1 MRIKGLLAA
10 ICLVSLS
17 LTAALANGE
26 TIELEHASITLD
38 LEELGDCTITKGE
51 SISTEHREPD
61 FIYEITP
68 LGIQIDG
75 IDDLVAVEVHRMSTS
90 EPLDGPISGKHQ
102 ESGLEHCIER
112 SYLVPVGEDL
122 DTKAYEIDGQQGLI
136 ATVNEDGDDPQYI
149 VAYSPD
155 QENGSGS
162 VVCIVASRL
171 PWETTEELFRSIKT
185 EVG

>member
-1 MRIKGLLAA
+1 MRIKILLTV
-10 ICLVSLS
+10 ICLMSIAIAV
-17 LTAALANGE
+17 ALANGE
-26 TIELEHASITLD
+26 TIELGPASITMG
-38 LEELGDCTITKGE
+38 LEELGAYDIVMGE
-51 SISTEHREPD
+51 RTSTEHKDPD
-61 FIYEITP
+61 FVYEIIP
-68 LGIQIDG
+68 LSIQIDG
-75 IDDLVAVEVHRMSTS
+75 IDEMVQIEVHRMSTT

-112 SYLVPVGEDL
+112 SYLVPVGEDI

-136 ATVNEDGDDPQYI
+136 ATIEDGGDSQYI

-162 VVCIVASRL
+162 IVCIVASRF